1 MYEGNELI
9 TVLMTT
15 YNREM
20 YVRESIRSVLDQT
33 YTNIQFIIINDGS
46 TDSTAEILDNINDN
60 RVQVIHLPENRH
72 ISYATNAGYD
82 HIRGDYVAVM
92 DSDDIWKADKLEKQL
107 EYMKAHPEHEACF
120 TWGDIIDENGA
131 DQNAKYWDYKC
142 LFSATTGTREEWLRF
157 FFYKGNRLINPSSL
171 VKTKALKKIGKHN
184 PFYIQ
189 AQDMEWWVRFTKE
202 FSFGVIQE
210 PLMCI
215 RVLGNNTTSYENEND
230 SRRTRF
236 YNEMMQI
243 RYHFFDDIDR
253 ELFIN
258 AFKQDFVCEDSS
270 TDEELKCEQA
280 FLMMKPFENCKSS
293 AAVALIKFDELMNDP
308 ATADVLW
315 KKFGFGTR
323 QIGVFTEQNLYFD
336 SYAEQLDNENAR
348 LRKQH
353 KKDIEKIYS
362 STVVSNI
369 VRSNN
374 KLLEDYSDH
383 LNKELKEIKNEN
395 TGHKQHIA
403 ELEAELRRVSNSLN
417 TVVNSSSWKLTAP
430 LRKIK
435 DRKNK

>member
-1 MYEGNELI
+1 
-9 TVLMTT
+9 
-15 YNREM
+15 
-20 YVRESIRSVLDQT
+20 
-33 YTNIQFIIINDGS
+33 
-46 TDSTAEILDNINDN
+46 
-60 RVQVIHLPENRH
+60 
-72 ISYATNAGYD
+72 
-82 HIRGDYVAVM
+82 
-92 DSDDIWKADKLEKQL
+92 
-107 EYMKAHPEHEACF
+107 
-120 TWGDIIDENGA
+120 
-131 DQNAKYWDYKC
+131 
-142 LFSATTGTREEWLRF
+142 
-157 FFYKGNRLINPSSL
+157 
-171 VKTKALKKIGKHN
+171 
-184 PFYIQ
+184 
-189 AQDMEWWVRFTKE
+189 
-202 FSFGVIQE
+202 
-210 PLMCI
+210 
-215 RVLGNNTTSYENEND
+215 
-230 SRRTRF
+230 
-236 YNEMMQI
+236 
-243 RYHFFDDIDR
+243 
-253 ELFIN
+253 
-258 AFKQDFVCEDSS
+258 
-270 TDEELKCEQA
+270 
-280 FLMMKPFENCKSS
+280 MMKPFENCKSS

-315 KKFGFGTR
+315 TKFGFGTR

-395 TGHKQHIA
+395 AGHKQHIA